1 MPRIAR
7 NAPGGLVYHVLN
19 RANGRLRLFKKDED
33 FLAFQRVML
42 LAHQRTPI
50 CILGWCLMSNHWH
63 LVLWPKMDGE
73 LTAFMRTLTLTHAQ
87 RWKHA
92 HDAVGHGHLYQG
104 RFKSFAVQSDEHLL
118 TVLRYVERNPVRP
131 GMVARAQDWRWSS
144 LHVRRT
150 LNHELSPLLAD
161 WPVDRPRNW
170 VSWVNETQTAKASA
184 TEREMMQLH
193 IARSRPLGDDAWVR
207 RTCDRLGCQ
216 STLRPRGRPLG
227 WRKRE
232 NVEHDHKGSRPL

>member
-33 FLAFQRVML
+33 FLAFEKVML

-50 CILGWCLMSNHWH
+50 RVLGWCVMSNHWH
-63 LVLWPKMDGE
+63 FVLWPREDGE

-92 HDAVGHGHLYQG
+92 HNAVGHGHLYQG
-104 RFKSFAVQSDEHLL
+104 RFKSFPVQTDEHLL

-131 GMVARAQDWRWSS
+131 GMARRADDWRWSS
-144 LHVRRT
+144 FAVRSSPE
-150 LNHELSPLLAD
+150 HELVGMLSP

-170 VSWVNETQTAKASA
+170 RAWVNEPSGDGDEEEKQLMK
-184 TEREMMQLH
+184 LH
-193 IARSRPLGDDAWVR
+193 ISRSRPFGDDAWVR
-207 RTCDRLGCQ
+207 RTCESLGSQ
-216 STLRPRGRPLG
+216 STLRPRGRPKG
-227 WRKRE
+227 WRKKQGVDDK
-232 NVEHDHKGSRPL
+232 N